1 MDARQIIRTYFA
13 IASLHT
19 LAASLIWGVNT
30 LFLLDAGLDIFGVFV
45 ANAVYTG
52 AMVVF
57 EIPTGVVA
65 DTLGRRASFLLS
77 TAVLCLGTLGYV
89 GAALADAG
97 LLWFC
102 LMSAFLGLGFTF
114 YSGAVEAWLVD
125 ALKTTR
131 FDGLL
136 ERVFARAGMIT
147 GALMLIGTVGG
158 GLLGSLSLALPYGL
172 RALLLALVGGWAY
185 LHMRDIGY
193 TPRALT
199 LATLTPEMR
208 RVARESIAFGWQT
221 RPVRLLMIVTFIQ
234 GLYFIWGFYATQPH
248 FLALLG
254 RPDAIWVSG
263 LIAALVSVSI
273 IGGNWLLDRLLNRF
287 RRRTTLL
294 TAAAGLL
301 AAATI
306 GVGLADSF
314 WLAVPLFLAGTLAFG
329 IIMPA
334 RQGYL
339 HRLIPS
345 AQRATVISFNALV
358 DSAGGAAGQIGLGYV
373 ARQQGIPAGFLLG
386 GAVTLLA
393 LPVLRRLGRLGDP
406 ADRIQ
411 PGAAHAAAE
420 PQG

>member
-131 FDGLL
+131 FDGQL

-273 IGGNWLLDRLLNRF
+273 IGGNWPLDRLLNRF